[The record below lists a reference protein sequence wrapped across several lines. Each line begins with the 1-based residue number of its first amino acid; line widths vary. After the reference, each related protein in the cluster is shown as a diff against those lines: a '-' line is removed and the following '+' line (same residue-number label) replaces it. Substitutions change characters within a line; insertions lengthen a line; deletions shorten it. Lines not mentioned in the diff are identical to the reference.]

1 MKMGK
6 ITTYPL
12 LPQESIDQ
20 RDTTSRQEENRKY
33 LVNHER
39 WA

>member
-1 MKMGK
+1 MGK
-6 ITTYPL
+6 MTTNPL

-20 RDTTSRQEENRKY
+20 RDATSRQEEKKKY
-33 LVNHER
+33 LMNHEI

>member
-1 MKMGK
+1 MKMGN

-12 LPQESIDQ
+12 LPQESIDH
-20 RDTTSRQEENRKY
+20 RDITSRQEEKGKY